1 MIQKPRTQSN
11 LRVVSRPDSFAPGG
25 GRERAMSQS
34 RVPPARALFYSHDT
48 VGLGHLRRTL
58 AICSG
63 LMEKF
68 GDLTT
73 LLLTGSAMA
82 HGFRIP
88 PGIDY
93 VKLPCVKKLDNEQ
106 YDSRSLGVPFQSTF
120 RLREE
125 IIFQVTAGFQPDLL
139 FVDNV
144 PLGMKGELRKTLE
157 FVHRYLPRTFIIL
170 NLRDILDES
179 DNIVPLWRRQGILE
193 AIERFY
199 DRIYIYGM
207 PVVFDPIREYAWTE
221 NLRGK
226 TSFCGYLPR
235 PFDRRASATV
245 RREALKDRKKLVLVT
260 VGGGVDGVPVVEN
273 YLRALPEICAQT
285 SVASIVLLGPDM
297 RREEAQRLRSIGTGN
312 GAVKFMDFCEEPLPY
327 MAAADVVVSM
337 AGYNTI
343 SEIVSLRKPAV
354 VIPRI
359 HPRREQIIRSER
371 LQSLGL
377 LKMIHPHDLSPSLLA
392 SEVTSWFGKR
402 GNPPTTA
409 LDFSGID
416 RLAGDIEALIAQNQ
430 SPVSGWE
437 RTVSEWMERTAV

>member
-1 MIQKPRTQSN
+1 MINEPRVQSN
-11 LRVVSRPDSFAPGG
+11 LRVAFGPESLAFGDEG
-25 GRERAMSQS
+25 ERRS
-34 RVPPARALFYSHDT
+34 PARALFYSHDT

-58 AICSG
+58 VICKG
-63 LMEKF
+63 LMERF
-68 GDLTT
+68 RNLTT
-73 LLLTGSAMA
+73 LVVTGSPMA

-93 VKLPCVKKLDNEQ
+93 VKLPCVKKQDNER
-106 YDSRSLGVPFQSTF
+106 YDSRSLGLPFHSTL

-157 FVHRYLPRTFIIL
+157 FVHRHLPRTFVIL

-179 DNIVPLWRRQGILE
+179 ANIIPLWRRQGIFE

-199 DRIYIYGM
+199 DRIYVYGM
-207 PVVFDPIREYAWTE
+207 PVVFDPVQEYAWTD
-221 NLRGK
+221 NLRSK
-226 TSFCGYLPR
+226 TCFCGYLPR
-235 PFDRRASATV
+235 PFDRQASEAV
-245 RREALKDRKKLVLVT
+245 RCECLGDREKLVLVT
-260 VGGGVDGVPVVEN
+260 VGGGADGAPVVEN
-273 YLRALPEICAQT
+273 YLRALPEICT
-285 SVASIVLLGPDM
+285 GTRVASIVLLGPDM
-297 RREEAQRLRSIGTGN
+297 RREEAQRLKSMWNGN
-312 GAVKFMDFCEEPLPY
+312 GGVKFMDFCEDPLPY

-343 SEIVSLRKPAV
+343 SEIMALRKPAV

-377 LKMIHPHDLSPSLLA
+377 LKMIHPDDLNPSLLA
-392 SEVTSWFGKR
+392 SEVTSWFGKDR
-402 GNPPTTA
+402 NPPITD

-416 RLAGDIEALIAQNQ
+416 RLARDVENLITQNQ
-430 SPVSGWE
+430 WPVSGWE